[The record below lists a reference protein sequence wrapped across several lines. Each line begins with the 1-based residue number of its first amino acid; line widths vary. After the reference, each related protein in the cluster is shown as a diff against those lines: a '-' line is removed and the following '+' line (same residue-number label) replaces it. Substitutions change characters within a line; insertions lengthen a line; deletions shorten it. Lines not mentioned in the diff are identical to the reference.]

1 MDQYTGL
8 WLTHSFIILF
18 ILCFSIFLIN
28 SFTFYRHGAE
38 ELEAVAPSTS
48 GSRAFHGTGY
58 RLGETEGPLES
69 VAGPSLARARPQ
81 VCSLCLDGQVSELI
95 MGFKHPVNRMES
107 PQDWQTYHCKSVCV
121 YFSYLKLD
129 PGQTYTLSPNTKA
142 PWEIPQQAVL
152 HNQAKTTYN
161 TEAWASVSIN

>member
-1 MDQYTGL
+1 MDQYT
-8 WLTHSFIILF
+8 LTHSFIHYF
-18 ILCFSIFLIN
+18 FVLCISIFLIN

-81 VCSLCLDGQVSELI
+81 VCSLCLDARVSELI
-95 MGFKHPVNRMES
+95 IRFKHPVNRMEL
-107 PQDWQTYHCKSVCV
+107 PRD
-121 YFSYLKLD
+121 
-129 PGQTYTLSPNTKA
+129 
-142 PWEIPQQAVL
+142 
-152 HNQAKTTYN
+152 
-161 TEAWASVSIN
+161 